1 MRISDQMMYQSM
13 TQNIDQAQAA
23 YVKTQQEAS
32 SGLSISQPSDNPA
45 GTAVVLNLQAAQ
57 SQVQSFQSNA
67 QAAQSQM
74 TTADQTLS
82 QLQSVVTS
90 AMSLANQGLS
100 GSATATDMGDMS
112 QQAGG
117 LVSQFGTL
125 ANTTYA
131 GQYVF
136 SGTAQQAPLSGS
148 SNTPSSE
155 QTAGTFTSQSVEIG
169 AGVMVPTSVNATS
182 VLGGPQYASGTQV
195 STMPQ
200 WAQQYATA
208 HGDVT
213 SSATPPQTT
222 TTALTLSIP
231 NILSSLQS
239 DLAAGNTAAVEA
251 DLGALQAQAGNLNSV
266 RAALGANMN
275 RVQAAISQLT
285 TTSTTLQTQQGNV
298 ENVNMAQIITQL
310 TAQQTAYQ
318 AAVAAGANLKL
329 PTLANY
335 LT

>member
-1 MRISDQMMYQSM
+1 MRISDLMMYQNLS
-13 TQNIDQAQAA
+13 QNIDQAQAA

-32 SGLSISQPSDNPA
+32 SGLAISQPSDNPS
-45 GTAVVLNLQAAQ
+45 GTAIVLNLQAAL
-57 SQVQSFQSNA
+57 SQTQSFQSNA
-67 QAAQSQM
+67 QMAQSQM
-74 TTADQTLS
+74 TTADQTLGQMQTLVS
-82 QLQSVVTS
+82 S
-90 AMSLANQGLS
+90 AMSLANEGLS
-100 GSATATDMGDMS
+100 GTVTTSNMGDLA

-117 LVSQFGTL
+117 IVSQFASL

-136 SGTAQQAPLSGS
+136 SGTAQVAPLTG

-155 QTAGTFTSQSVEIG
+155 QTAATFTPQAVEIG
-169 AGVMVPTSVNATS
+169 AGVTVPTSVNATS
-182 VLGGPQYASGTQV
+182 VLGGPQFASGTQV
-195 STMPQ
+195 STMPN

-213 SSATPPQTT
+213 SASSPPQTT
-222 TTALTLSIP
+222 TTALNLSIP
-231 NILSSLQS
+231 NILSALQM
-239 DLAAGNTAAVEA
+239 DLQAGNTAAVEA
-251 DLGALQAQAGNLNSV
+251 DLGALQAQAGNLSSV

-275 RVQAAISQLT
+275 QVQAAISQLT
-285 TTSTTLQTQQGNV
+285 STSTTLQTQQGNV

-329 PTLANY
+329 PTLASY
-335 LT
+335 LS